1 MDLLQAIVAQLNRS
15 GVPDAKF
22 PDAKGEYWAHCP
34 LPGHSMERQ
43 PDNFSVSAKGYKCFS
58 CGGNGSLNDLA
69 QTMNIDVR
77 SARRGCTL
85 DEYAKVK
92 HLAPGFLKGL
102 GLSDG
107 EWFGTPVVNIPYKD
121 ESGALIRMRKRLAL
135 HKDGRSSKDNRF
147 RWDKGSEQPLYG
159 LWRLTDV
166 EHAGWVLLVEGESDC
181 HTAWTYGIPALGV
194 PGANNWDKAKGSIL
208 PRLAALEVYVWREP
222 DQGGD
227 AFIKAI
233 QRDLPNAR
241 IIIPPTGT
249 KDLSEAHCR
258 GDDVTAVL
266 AGLKALAISVLDVR
280 PLQET
285 APTLA
290 AFAPWVR
297 EQLSER
303 NDRDTKLA
311 IAGALSAWLLGHKRL
326 IVDDGQD
333 QAKGG
338 RAYLVSDDG
347 ALWPLDKDAVNTRL
361 LLYQAGLNGTEAV
374 YSFVIEAI
382 TMEAFRSGGHLTL
395 SRWQANRSDTLYV
408 SCGYC
413 QTVRCQNGALERMPN
428 GTGDVWFAADACYPE
443 WQIATPIEPHT
454 LAAFRP
460 NVITPDEVPDYTPET
475 QTHLLTAWLAC
486 LVSGLR
492 PLPLLC
498 SIGMNGGGKT
508 TLVKAVIRTL
518 LGPSGDVAG
527 LTDNVRDFQVQ
538 LTTTPIVG
546 LDNVDNEV
554 PPWFCDEL
562 AAGLTGKNIEVRQL
576 YTDSTRLTRPVT
588 AALAITTRT
597 ASFFRPD
604 VAQRALPILTE
615 EFADADRVADEDL
628 LGEVDAQRDG
638 LLSWCALTAARL
650 LTERRDAPPG
660 LPLRFVDFARMV
672 WAHMRALGHPTMAAH
687 MLLALRT
694 AQALIV
700 GEADPLVEA
709 IAMYFPEIATFDRWE
724 GTPAELVKALAMAG
738 AELPYLG
745 GGKRIARQLRES
757 RKTLELMGFR
767 MSENKSGTHTLF
779 TLQSQMV
786 RAESA
791 ENAHSSGTRIV
802 TSRLFEP
809 DVTIGKPDGTADSAD
824 SAPSTAD
831 PADDDSR
838 PANDGTEP
846 EEAEW
851 LTF

>member
-1 MDLLQAIVAQLNRS
+1 MDLLQAVVSKLDRTS
-15 GVPDAKF
+15 VPDAKF

-34 LPGHSMERQ
+34 LPGHSTERR

-58 CGGNGSLNDLA
+58 CGGHGSLTDLA
-69 QTMNIDVR
+69 QIMNIEVR
-77 SARRGCTL
+77 SSRRGCTL
-85 DEYAKVK
+85 DEYAKAK
-92 HLAPGFLKGL
+92 HLAPGFLKSL
-102 GLSDG
+102 GVDDG
-107 EWFGTPVVNIPYKD
+107 DWYGTPAVKLPYKD
-121 ESGALIRMRKRLAL
+121 EHGALIRMRKRIAL
-135 HKDGRSSKDNRF
+135 HKDARSKKDNRF

-159 LWRLTDV
+159 LWRMADI

-181 HTAWTYGIPALGV
+181 HTAWSYGLPALGV
-194 PGANNWDKAKGSIL
+194 PGATNWDKAKGDL
-208 PRLAALEVYVWREP
+208 VPRLAALDLYVWREP

-227 AFIKAI
+227 TFIKAI

-241 IIIPPTGT
+241 IIIPPSGT
-249 KDLSEAHCR
+249 KDISEAHCR
-258 GDDVTAVL
+258 GEDVVAL
-266 AGLKALAISVLDVR
+266 LDGLKALAISVLDVR

-285 APTLA
+285 APSLA
-290 AFAPWVR
+290 AFGPWVR
-297 EQLSER
+297 DQLGVR

-326 IVDDGQD
+326 IIDDGQD

-347 ALWPLDKDAVNTRL
+347 ALWPLEKDGVSTRL
-361 LLYQAGLNGTEAV
+361 LLYQAGLNGTEAT
-374 YSFVIEAI
+374 YFFVVEAI
-382 TMEAFRSGGHLTL
+382 TMEAFRSGLHLVL
-395 SRWQANRSDTLYV
+395 SRWQTNHHDTLYV
-408 SCGYC
+408 SCGPC
-413 QTVRCQNGALERMPN
+413 QIVRCQGDTLERVPN
-428 GTGDVWFAADACYPE
+428 GTDGVWFAADACYPE
-443 WQIATPIEPHT
+443 WHIAEPIEPHS

-460 NVITPDEVPDYTPET
+460 NIVTPDEVPEYTPET
-475 QTHLLTAWLAC
+475 QAHLLTAWFAC
-486 LVSGLR
+486 LLSGLR

-518 LGPSGDVAG
+518 LGPNGDISGI
-527 LTDNVRDFQVQ
+527 TDNVRDFQVQ
-538 LTTTPIVG
+538 LTTTPIAG

-562 AAGLTGKNIEVRQL
+562 AAGLTGKHIEVRQL

-604 VAQRALPILTE
+604 VAQRTLPILTE
-615 EFADADRVADEDL
+615 EFADADRLADEDL
-628 LGEVDAQRDG
+628 LKEVDAQRNG
-638 LLSWCALTAARL
+638 LLSWCTLTAARL
-650 LTERRDAPPG
+650 LVKRHQAPPG

-672 WAHMRALGHPTMAAH
+672 WAMMSHLGQPTMAAH

-694 AQALIV
+694 AQALVV
-700 GEADPLVEA
+700 GEADPLLEA
-709 IAMYFPEIATFDRWE
+709 ISMYFLEIAPDGHWD
-724 GTPAELVKALAMAG
+724 GTSAELVKALGTAG

-767 MSENKSGTHTLF
+767 MSERKSGTHTVF
-779 TLQSQMV
+779 TFYSQV
-786 RAESA
+786 ARAESA

-802 TSRLFEP
+802 TSALFKP
-809 DVTIGKPDGTADSAD
+809 DITIGESDATAFSAD
-824 SAPSTAD
+824 SASSVSDSHDDAP
-831 PADDDSR
+831 PPNDDD
-838 PANDGTEP
+838 AP
-846 EEAEW
+846 EEDVW